1 MTPERKKA
9 VMAYKATV
17 AVFRKWLSDG
27 LISKPDYNRIERITA
42 QKYGLSPRS
51 IWRESS

>member
-1 MTPERKKA
+1 MTREHEKA

-27 LISKPDYNRIERITA
+27 LISMPDYNKIERITA
-42 QKYGLSPRS
+42 EKYGMSPCS